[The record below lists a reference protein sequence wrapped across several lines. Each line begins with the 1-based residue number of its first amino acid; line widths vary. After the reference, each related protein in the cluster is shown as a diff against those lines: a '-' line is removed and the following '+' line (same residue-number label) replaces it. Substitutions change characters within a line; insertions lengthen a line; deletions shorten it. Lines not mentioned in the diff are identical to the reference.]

1 MHAVIIGD
9 AKQNPLT
16 AQASAAHGKSL
27 VGGAFIV
34 HHVNALFVPAHAVI
48 ILHVQDIAVSV
59 LIGHRDLVIHPHLPH
74 NAVQL
79 LHGDLRLAKH
89 LHIQAVPGQMVK
101 AGPDRHMA
109 QRAVVLLIVCLEVGG
124 QIPGLVVIQGFA
136 RKILRQLK
144 HVRRVP
150 VVRPHDAGII
160 PDILLPCAHKKRQEI
175 GLVFSQQILNGQ
187 RDRHAVLPI
196 VPGLQL
202 GLFHKA
208 VHGKAADLVAD
219 PGNGVPVGADAK
231 LQGTVLRQ
239 HRDGLTGRLILHILQ
254 IAVHSVDLF
263 PVHFRI
269 NHGKRGFIHCCVYS
283 ILFFHGILS
292 GNKIDD
298 SRYEKYNCQDAD
310 FFQRSFHSLCTVLFY
325 V

>member
-1 MHAVIIGD
+1 M
-9 AKQNPLT
+9 
-16 AQASAAHGKSL
+16 
-27 VGGAFIV
+27 
-34 HHVNALFVPAHAVI
+34 
-48 ILHVQDIAVSV
+48 SV

-219 PGNGVPVGADAK
+219 PGNGVPVSADAK

-254 IAVHSVDLF
+254 IAVHGVDLF

-269 NHGKRGFIHCCVYS
+269 NHGQRGFVHCCVYS

-298 SRYEKYNCQDAD
+298 SRNEKYNCQDAD